1 MTSNP
6 TSHPW
11 LEHAAPYALGALDE
25 SDRVSFEA
33 HLASCSVCAAEVREL
48 RDVTG
53 VIAGGIKQLTPP
65 PALRERILANARA
78 VRPIAAAA
86 QSAGRAASNVA
97 TSQPPAPSPARAV
110 EARPS
115 RSAFGTVLP
124 WLAAAAAIVFAVVL
138 GQRYRGERDARLT
151 AEQSLASARLTMDST
166 GAALASRDSLIASL
180 VAPDVQAVSVSG
192 TGPSPSARY
201 FLDRRAGRI
210 ILAASSLPPAARG
223 RTYQLWGIETGRPP
237 VGLGTFNTDANGRA
251 IVTLSVPPGLRVAV
265 TAVTDEPAG
274 GSPQPTT
281 TPFLAATWKS
291 E

>member
-6 TSHPW
+6 TPHPW

-33 HLASCSVCAAEVREL
+33 HLESCDVCAAEVREL

-53 VIAGGIKQLTPP
+53 VIAGGITQLTPP
-65 PALRERILANARA
+65 PALRERILSNARA
-78 VRPIAAAA
+78 VRPISAAS
-86 QSAGRAASNVA
+86 QSAARDASSVA
-97 TSQPPAPSPARAV
+97 MSQPPAASPARAP

-115 RSAFGTVLP
+115 RYVFRTVLP

-138 GQRYRGERDARLT
+138 GQRYRGERDARVA
-151 AEQSLASARLTMDST
+151 AEQALANARLTMDST

-201 FLDRRAGRI
+201 FLDRKAGRI
-210 ILAASSLPPAARG
+210 VIAASSLPPAASG

-265 TAVTDEPAG
+265 TAVTEEPTG

>member
-6 TSHPW
+6 VSHPW

-33 HLASCSVCAAEVREL
+33 HLASCDICAAEVREL

-53 VIAGGIKQLTPP
+53 VIAGGIRQLTPP

-78 VRPIAAAA
+78 VRPISAAS
-86 QSAGRAASNVA
+86 QSAARATADVA
-97 TSQPPAPSPARAV
+97 PSQPPAPASRAPAV
-110 EARPS
+110 RPS
-115 RSAFGTVLP
+115 KSSLGVVLP

-138 GQRYRGERDARLT
+138 GQRYRGERDARVT
-151 AEQSLASARLTMDST
+151 AERALASARLTMDST

-180 VAPDVQAVSVSG
+180 VGPDVQAVSVSG

-210 ILAASSLPPAARG
+210 IIAASSLPPAAAG

-251 IVTLSVPPGLRVAV
+251 IVTLSVPAGLRVAV
-265 TAVTDEPAG
+265 TAVTDEPTG